1 VTRASDSARRIHAE
15 ALELQ
20 RRFAETPVET
30 SEPRRQHP
38 ALHASLMILTVTL
51 ASAALLLLLLARPAL
66 S

>member
-1 VTRASDSARRIHAE
+1 VTRATDSARRIHAE

-20 RRFAETPVET
+20 RRFAESPVEP
-30 SEPRRQHP
+30 SAPSRSHP
-38 ALHASLMILTVTL
+38 VMHAAALVLVVAL

>member
-1 VTRASDSARRIHAE
+1 VTRATDSARRIHAE

-20 RRFAETPVET
+20 RRFAETPLDA
-30 SEPRRQHP
+30 SEPRRSHP
-38 ALHASLMILTVTL
+38 VMHGMVLALMVSV